1 MQDVRDACCFVRN
14 VGSQLVTSYEPL
26 GGLALSEH
34 LQNLAAELREQVP
47 THTTE
52 EGSQHASMPA
62 RPNPSRA
69 LGLIY
74 KKV

>member
-1 MQDVRDACCFVRN
+1 MRDACCFVRN

-47 THTTE
+47 THNGRGFTAC
-52 EGSQHASMPA
+52 QHASTTEFE
-62 RPNPSRA
+62 PSLRVD
-69 LGLIY
+69 L
-74 KKV
+74 